1 MISWEMYAAIAAMAV
16 LTYAT
21 RAVPFL
27 IMQKSKWLSRLGS
40 GRFAILG
47 PALLTSTTAVVLY
60 SEIHKAPSAWHI
72 GAYVVAVLIVGI
84 ALKATKNI
92 GIAMLLG
99 IVAYGV
105 GMYLI

>member
-1 MISWEMYAAIAAMAV
+1 MMSWAMLSAIIAMAI

-47 PALLTSTTAVVLY
+47 PALLTSTTAVVVY
-60 SEIHKAPSAWHI
+60 SEIS
-72 GAYVVAVLIVGI
+72 
-84 ALKATKNI
+84 
-92 GIAMLLG
+92 
-99 IVAYGV
+99 
-105 GMYLI
+105 

>member
-1 MISWEMYAAIAAMAV
+1 MMSWAMLSAIIAMAI

-47 PALLTSTTAVVLY
+47 PALLTSTTAVVVY
-60 SEIHKAPSAWHI
+60 SEISKAPSAWYI
-72 GAYVVAVLIVGI
+72 GAYVVAVLVVGI

-99 IVAYGV
+99 IVSYGL

>member
-1 MISWEMYAAIAAMAV
+1 MANWEMYAAIVAMAI

-27 IMQKSKWLSRLGS
+27 LMQKSKWLSRLGS

-47 PALLTSTTAVVLY
+47 PALLVSTTAVVIF
-60 SEIHKAPSAWHI
+60 SEINKAPSAWHI
-72 GAYVVAVLIVGI
+72 GAYVVAVLVVGVF
-84 ALKATKNI
+84 LKLTKNI

-99 IVAYGV
+99 ILAYGL
-105 GMYLI
+105 GLYLI

>member
-1 MISWEMYAAIAAMAV
+1 
-16 LTYAT
+16 
-21 RAVPFL
+21 
-27 IMQKSKWLSRLGS
+27 MQKSKWLSRLGS

-47 PALLTSTTAVVLY
+47 PALLTSTTAVVVY
-60 SEIHKAPSAWHI
+60 SEISKAPSAWHI
-72 GAYVVAVLIVGI
+72 GAYVVAVLVVGI

-99 IVAYGV
+99 IVSYGL

>member
-1 MISWEMYAAIAAMAV
+1 MISWERYAAIAAMAV

-47 PALLTSTTAVVLY
+47 PALLTSTTAVVVY
-60 SEIHKAPSAWHI
+60 SEISKAPSAWHI
-72 GAYVVAVLIVGI
+72 GAYVIAVLVVGI

-99 IVAYGV
+99 IVSYGL